1 MRPSDWP
8 FRYKL
13 LAVILFVGIMG
24 LWALIWSQVL
34 DWIPVWIS
42 DYLLVAGLSF
52 CGGWLACEKSLAR
65 HARTNR
71 EFQRTPLD

>member
-24 LWALIWSQVL
+24 LWALVWAQIL
-34 DWIPVWIS
+34 TWIPTWLS
-42 DYLLVAGLSF
+42 DYLLVAGLAF
-52 CGGWLACEKSLAR
+52 CAGWLACERSLAR
-65 HARTNR
+65 HSDRNR
-71 EFQRTPLD
+71 DFERPTFD